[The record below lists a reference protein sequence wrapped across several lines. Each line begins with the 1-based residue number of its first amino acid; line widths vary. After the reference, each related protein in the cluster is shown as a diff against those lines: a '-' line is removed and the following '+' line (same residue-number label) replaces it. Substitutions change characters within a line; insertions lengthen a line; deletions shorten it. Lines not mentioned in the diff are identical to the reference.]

1 MGFLSR
7 IDEIWDAGFEVG
19 RTAVNTVVDLAEA
32 PFTDDE
38 YEGFLSTIWGI
49 TVNRGAEMV
58 QNLIGPEGVGGELI
72 EALPEPIRHAG
83 RETLEGLEWAYR
95 EGVGEPITTAMTMAS
110 LGQARGSGGFF
121 GDDMGVWFD
130 GDAWKMAYK
139 TAQSRSPGQAIT
151 LAFMTDDILDQEEVI
166 AAEGKPYFSV
176 VSGMWDA
183 GIRFGLMP
191 EVLAAKAVRVTRIVA
206 KRRAFDNYFAEG
218 GGYGR
223 FADDLENLD
232 RGAGARVGQ
241 LQDEIDTLVARRGT
255 LNASKKAG
263 VDVAEELDEV
273 RRQLKNTRNRRRRA
287 SRETTD
293 ALAGRIREKYFPD
306 HHEGDLIALEI
317 ARALRGET
325 GFAGGRASAE
335 NVMRFFMG
343 QASVVERMAA
353 TEGAGLAYRYRKYW
367 EKANTVEDAVPP
379 GTPGVA
385 ARKFEDAQDI
395 PAEMLDEVSRA
406 FASIDEAI
414 RPTRRLNMMDKLD
427 HSELYRSSFFFA
439 PVRVMRDMRPQHVV
453 YAGDPNSGEQVA
465 RMLREAGFS
474 TDEITRFRGEW
485 ARSDRFARATNI
497 APKYQNKAVK
507 RLLEKHFPKATDA
520 DIKALMK
527 DFTDSNRAAHA
538 ILTKPQRYDADPDI
552 STIVWKADDGT
563 PHVLQVPLNPSQLK
577 QTVAIADM
585 KALDKFLRS
594 QASKFPD
601 AFAQANEIRGQF
613 IGGVMSWWRPAVLLR
628 PAWTMRVVGD
638 EQLRMMAKIG
648 SVEHLWALLAENRP
662 QYVEKVL
669 QKALVKTGK
678 YDPTAAKR
686 LVARRAATT
695 GGLGLLI
702 GGPVGMGIGAVGSL
716 ARNTRAVKRLRRN
729 LSVRTQARQMVDP
742 ERMFTATPEGV
753 VGELSAAE
761 LTRMGREKL
770 SEVDLG
776 WMSRLRRRLRGETQG
791 EGPLTIHGYEVD
803 QAFGDALSPNLL
815 YMKANSANRQ
825 AHYLLVDSERMMWD
839 DTVDALGEWR
849 KFGSADVPGDK
860 NTAEFVEWWER
871 VVNDQWG
878 NNGAGRIAFDDRIG
892 DADARARALTEWLTE
907 TSEGKVFFKRAAS
920 RFRDDLLHP
929 TTREPVPDAIEA
941 WARDVTRVADRMLSN
956 NTRAGRLMRRRVA
969 NKKRVRIEDVKKA
982 ARNETEEARKEYIR
996 LGRDPE
1002 DAPKTS
1008 WDELVGEVHGQEAL
1022 KLTEN
1027 KLGQRTKR
1035 LVDRT
1040 FERLMTTPT
1049 DTLSRNPYFKRVYEQ
1064 YMEDAIGKFK
1074 KTSGEYEL
1082 TEEALRGLE
1091 SSARRK
1097 ALNETRDLLYDLAE
1111 RSEFSDMMR
1120 NIMPFFNAYQE
1131 VLTRWAGL
1139 AIDNPAFVARARA
1152 ALYADIDMGG
1162 FFQTVEVNE
1171 ERYFQFRLPQL
1182 ATEAIGKGVFS
1193 KAIDDQGIIRFRA
1206 DSLNMVTQIVPG
1218 VGPLAQLPISAI
1230 VTADPKLEDAFKLV
1244 LPYGPIRGEGMM
1256 EQTFQAFQPAWMR
1269 RVTSAL
1275 REDRSYESAAAS
1287 IMLTRM
1293 ADMADGERDPIDFGD
1308 GQQVAE
1314 FLSEIKT
1321 DTRNFMFLRAVASAF
1336 SPASVGFHSPYQ
1348 PYIDHYRELK
1358 AANPKTADDEF
1369 IQYLADEGVDGFFA
1383 LSARF
1388 SKNNEGL
1395 PATIEA
1401 EEIRAEYIDLIRR
1414 HPEVGSLILG
1424 IEGGGAAKFSS
1435 AVYEKQ
1441 LREDTSPG
1449 SGVKRRERLSL
1460 EEILTDSRVREGW
1473 QEYGRI
1479 SDAIFSEMRS
1489 RGLPNLRLAAAS
1501 DLLRAKQLLVEKIG
1515 EKYPLWY
1522 DEYLDPDLTKW
1533 PTRIGGMR
1541 AIVADERLSGRDD
1554 IRLLGEYL
1562 QVRDAFTGELSAR
1575 KIAGGASSLD
1585 ATSNQDLKAAWQ
1597 AVMDQML
1604 ENPTFSD
1611 LVWRWLEFDP
1621 LSSDTWPKAQRGEMR
1636 AAA

>member
-1 MGFLSR
+1 MGVFSR

-38 YEGFLSTIWGI
+38 YEGFLGTVWGI

-72 EALPEPIRHAG
+72 ETLPEPIRHAG

-110 LGQARGSGGFF
+110 LAQARGSGGVF

-166 AAEGKPYFSV
+166 AAEGKAYFGV

-191 EVLAAKAVRVTRIVA
+191 EVLAAKAFRVTRVVA

-241 LQDEIDTLVARRGT
+241 LEDEIDTLVARKGT

-263 VDVAEELDEV
+263 VDVAEELDDV
-273 RRQLKNTRNRRRRA
+273 RRQLKNARKRRGRI

-325 GFAGGRASAE
+325 GFAGGRVSAE

-343 QASVVERMAA
+343 EASVVERMAA

-385 ARKFEDAQDI
+385 ARKFEDAQDL
-395 PAEMLDEVSRA
+395 PAEMLDELDEVSRA
-406 FASIDEAI
+406 FASIDEAV

-439 PVRVMRDMRPQHVV
+439 PVRVVRDMRPQHVV

-485 ARSDRFARATNI
+485 ARSDRFARATNV

-507 RLLEKHFPKATDA
+507 QLLEKHFPKATDA

-552 STIVWKADDGT
+552 STVAWVDDAGQA
-563 PHVLQVPLNPSQLK
+563 HVLQVPLNPSQLK
-577 QTVAIADM
+577 QTVAVADM

-613 IGGVMSWWRPAVLLR
+613 IGGVMSRWRPAVLLR

-686 LVARRAATT
+686 LIARRAATT
-695 GGLGLLI
+695 GGMGLLI

-729 LSVRTQARQMVDP
+729 LSVRTQARQMVEP

-761 LTRMGREKL
+761 LTSMGREKL

-815 YMKANSANRQ
+815 YVKANSANRQ

-849 KFGSADVPGDK
+849 KFSPMLDDEV
-860 NTAEFVEWWER
+860 EFAKWWER

-907 TSEGKVFFKRAAS
+907 EPDGVKFLERAAS
-920 RFRDDLLHP
+920 RFRDDLVDP
-929 TTREPVPDAIEA
+929 ATGAPIPDAIEA
-941 WARDVTRVADRMLSN
+941 WAQNVTRVADRMLSN
-956 NTRAGRLMRRRVA
+956 NTHGGRMLRRKVA
-969 NKKRVRIEDVKKA
+969 NGKRVRLEDVKKTA
-982 ARNETEEARKEYIR
+982 VGEET
-996 LGRDPE
+996 P
-1002 DAPKTS
+1002 
-1008 WDELVGEVHGQEAL
+1008 WQQFVGEVHGQEAL
-1022 KLTEN
+1022 LLTEN

-1040 FERLMTTPT
+1040 FDRLMTTPT

-1256 EQTFQAFQPAWMR
+1256 EQTFQAFQPAWLR

-1562 QVRDAFTGELSAR
+1562 RVRDAFTGELSAR

-1585 ATSNQDLKAAWQ
+1585 ATSNQDLKVAWQ

-1621 LSSDTWPKAQRGEMR
+1621 LSSDTWPKVQRGEMR